1 MQLLPNDHIYIL
13 PFSISILNFFFLS
26 VPPTAITAIVSSLGT
41 ARAGMVYNLFCT
53 VTKTVGGLINS
64 PTATWTTGR
73 VAVTNGNGITVST
86 LVTSETAILTLT
98 FDPLR
103 TSHNGQYSCDGT
115 LTSQALD
122 ETLTPSMTMELRV
135 QSQLYVHV
143 LLKV

>member
-1 MQLLPNDHIYIL
+1 
-13 PFSISILNFFFLS
+13 
-26 VPPTAITAIVSSLGT
+26 
-41 ARAGMVYNLFCT
+41 MVYNLFCT

-86 LVTSETAILTLT
+86 LGTSETAISTLT

-122 ETLTPSMTMELRV
+122 ETLTPSIIKELRV

-143 LLKV
+143 VKCLMQPHCLQ